1 MTDDE
6 LWNAFHDRTLPAV
19 DWTHRAHL
27 RVAWMFVGRYPLD
40 EAHLLFRVALI
51 RLNTVHEVPESAQ
64 RGYHET
70 LTRVWL
76 HLVSALRSDDA
87 TSEAFLERCL
97 AELHRDAP
105 LRYYTRELLYSV
117 HARSVFVPPDRE
129 PLPVPSLTA
138 R

>member
-1 MTDDE
+1 MDDE
-6 LWNAFHDRTLPAV
+6 TLWRAFHERTLRPTE
-19 DWTHRAHL
+19 WTHRAHL

-40 EAHLLFRVALI
+40 EAHLLFRIALI

-76 HLVSALRSDDA
+76 HLVGALRDDSP
-87 TSEAFLERCL
+87 TSELFLERHG
-97 AELHRDAP
+97 ELLNREAP
-105 LRYYTRELLYSV
+105 LGHYSREVLFSV
-117 HARSVFVPPDRE
+117 RARSVYVEPDLRA
-129 PLPVPSLTA
+129 LPVYAP